1 VRLVEIPTT
10 HSTLRV
16 GEVQRSIRCPLSIC
30 LLSIDVVPWAETVG
44 WTIDVLI
51 DSDLEPNEETCHY
64 PQSNEDGNDDRNDP
78 FPIL

>member
-1 VRLVEIPTT
+1 M
-10 HSTLRV
+10 
-16 GEVQRSIRCPLSIC
+16 SIC